1 MIVLIAFDL
10 ISTVSVSSKLFVVLG
25 CKFNFVSSDKLSEH
39 VSENATVHEVGD
51 FWVSVESALG
61 LERLPGRGGHSDFLA
76 DREVITAEI
85 ESESF
90 FTGQAESIRAFTIE
104 ELEWNDTHSEEVR
117 SVDTLVALSDDSF
130 DSLKVW
136 TFSGPIA

>member
-39 VSENATVHEVGD
+39 VSENSSVHEVGN
-51 FWVSVESALG
+51 FWISVESALG
-61 LERLPGRGGHSDFLA
+61 LERLSGRGGHSDFLA
-76 DREVITAEI
+76 DREVITTEV

-90 FTGQAESIRAFTIE
+90 FASQTERIRAFTIE
-104 ELEWNDTHSEEVR
+104 ELEWDNTHAEEVR
-117 SVDTLVALSDDSF
+117 SVDTLVALGDDSL
-130 DSLKVW
+130 DS
-136 TFSGPIA
+136 